1 MRRHISGDQA
11 FGTDHGTGSDG
22 DPGQDRHISA
32 DPHVIADRHR
42 QRLFQ
47 SLIALIAAQ
56 GMPGGVD
63 AAVGTDETAGTDGD
77 ASTVHEIGIMIEEGP
92 FPDLTVCA
100 IIHMEWGKDGDLLL
114 HVRQQ
119 FVQDPLSFFCL
130 RGRCVVET
138 KAELFCPQAH
148 RNERCI
154 KGGIIPVTTDHLFI
168 FIHVSGSFLIPVL

>member
-1 MRRHISGDQA
+1 MSMITPKEKEKSEPKLTLLWIWIFSDAVALLDRADVSAGMAHRQRMRRHIPGDQA

-92 FPDLTVCA
+92 FP
-100 IIHMEWGKDGDLLL
+100 I
-114 HVRQQ
+114 
-119 FVQDPLSFFCL
+119 
-130 RGRCVVET
+130 
-138 KAELFCPQAH
+138 
-148 RNERCI
+148 
-154 KGGIIPVTTDHLFI
+154 
-168 FIHVSGSFLIPVL
+168 